1 MAYQAFKES
10 SLVLVDA
17 VKNPEME
24 DQIARFVE
32 QKFDVNVDDV
42 LIRPLGHAF
51 SAQLHVVLDQNLTL
65 RQAHEI
71 LTKINVAVSEKFGTE
86 ETTVIPRP
94 G

>member
-10 SLVLVDA
+10 TLVLVDA

-32 QKFDVNVDDV
+32 QNFDVNVDDV

-65 RQAHEI
+65 KEAHEI
-71 LTKINVAVSEKFGTE
+71 STKINAAVSEKFGTE

-94 G
+94 A

>member
-1 MAYQAFKES
+1 
-10 SLVLVDA
+10 

-32 QKFDVNVDDV
+32 QKFNVNVDDV

-51 SAQLHVVLDQNLTL
+51 SAQLHVVLDQNLNL
-65 RQAHEI
+65 KEAHEI
-71 LTKINVAVSEKFGTE
+71 LTKINASVSEKFGTE
-86 ETTVIPRP
+86 ETTVMPRP